1 MRDWWGRRRRAA
13 KIAIAAVVALV
24 AMSVIVS
31 IAGAPRGVSSQS
43 TPAASPSATAILEIL
58 APRDGAV
65 VTTSS
70 VQVIGTAPRGSAITQ
85 DVSFGPDKHTAAAST
100 GRWVMTI
107 DLDAGDNDL
116 VFRIG
121 SDRRTAVTIRVTRA
135 SASSSPSR
143 SPLEVV
149 TPADGAVVTTS
160 SVQVSGTAPAG
171 SEVVHDVS
179 FAPDKRTT
187 ADSSGHWV
195 MSVDLDMG
203 NNDLAF
209 RIGSQRDTT
218 VTVRVMRAV
227 PSPTPSRAPSPLA
240 TVSPSPRPTF
250 TAAPTP
256 STVTVIEDQPGD
268 LGDENQRDVAGP
280 GYADIVEVA
289 VKNEGD
295 EWLLSIFVDGDIMWK
310 DPYHEPLYYG
320 FWLDTNADG
329 YPDYT
334 LSLENDVDPNA
345 WIGSLFS
352 FEQSY
357 TYAGYEFPGT
367 ALPVARSAVIRVKA
381 DAIGNPSELAAAATI
396 ERAVWRDPQNDPL
409 NLVETFDYAPD
420 TQYPDDDP
428 DWIRVRRR

>member
-1 MRDWWGRRRRAA
+1 
-13 KIAIAAVVALV
+13 
-24 AMSVIVS
+24 MSVIVA
-31 IAGAPRGVSSQS
+31 IADAPRGVSSRP
-43 TPAASPSATAILEIL
+43 PAASPTATAILEIL

-70 VQVIGTAPRGSAITQ
+70 VQVIGTAPRGSEITR

-107 DLDAGDNDL
+107 DLNKGNNDL
-116 VFRIG
+116 SFRIG
-121 SDRRTAVTIRVTRA
+121 SQKDTTVTVRVTRA
-135 SASSSPSR
+135 SASSSDSP

-149 TPADGAVVTTS
+149 TPRDGAVVASS
-160 SVQVSGTAPAG
+160 SVQASGTAPAG

-195 MSVDLDMG
+195 MSVDLEVG
-203 NNDLAF
+203 SNDLVF
-209 RIGSQRDTT
+209 RIGSDRATT
-218 VTVRVMRAV
+218 ITIRVT
-227 PSPTPSRAPSPLA
+227 RAPASG
-240 TVSPSPRPTF
+240 TDSPSPSPSAAVSLSAQATSQPTVQPTPRPTS
-250 TAAPTP
+250 TTAPTP
-256 STVTVIEDQPGD
+256 STVTVIEDRTGD
-268 LGDENQRDVAGP
+268 LGDENQQRVAGP

-295 EWLLSIFVDGDIMWK
+295 EWLLSIFVDGDIKWK
-310 DPYHEPLYYG
+310 DPYYEPLYYG

-329 YPDYT
+329 NPDYT

-352 FEQSY
+352 IEQSY
-357 TYAGYEFPGT
+357 AYSGSEFPGV

-381 DAIGNPSELAAAATI
+381 EAIGNPSELAAAATI

-409 NLVETFDYAPD
+409 NLIETFDYAPD
-420 TQYPDDDP
+420 AQYPDDDP